1 MKKFSLSKLV
11 ERFGQSFRRFPLA
24 MLFTLFLAC
33 FLIFLN
39 HDGKVEEQLIFFLI
53 FYAATGALLAVALSL
68 LTEDFKRK
76 WLAVAVQVVVHAVW
90 LAVSLYLSKFEHFS
104 IPQMI
109 SVTATVVAIG
119 LAVFIICFYRRSHE
133 VPFWNFSIRTLAGL
147 TASVAI
153 CGILTLGLFALVESL
168 KLLFGFH
175 ISDKVFGDIASVCMV
190 MLAPGLFMNL
200 IPSADNKYLYNVQE
214 FSRFSKG
221 VVQYLFLP
229 LLGLYMITLY
239 AYGIK
244 ILYQWSLPV
253 GGVSYLVTGSVV
265 LMVLLIYI
273 TYPIQHLEGNT
284 LFKRLTRLLPVAM
297 LPLLA
302 LMTVAIGR
310 RLSDYGVTVSR
321 LYLLVFNLWCYAVCL
336 WLIITRNKRLW
347 LIPASFAVIL
357 FIISVGPQ
365 SICNITLNQLKGE
378 ARQAF
383 SASGFNQLPLTPEQ
397 YGKWL
402 KSVDTAR
409 ACSIDDKLYY
419 LQNIYGDDSMRDI
432 IGNGANIGRFSSEVR
447 LATEAGADVP
457 VAQDI
462 DYKSYRNNNLIDGM
476 PVIPG
481 YRRMTWID
489 DQACEYEHLEKQA
502 ILHLRDNATGKLY
515 RVPVGY
521 DALEAL
527 DDGSETVSPKNQFLS
542 VDGNAVFVLNEFN
555 YTVSND
561 GSSKDITL
569 TCSGLLFTK

>member
-39 HDGKVEEQLIFFLI
+39 HDGKVGDQLFFFLI
-53 FYAATGALLAVALSL
+53 FYAATGALLAVAISL

-76 WLAVAVQVVVHAVW
+76 WLAAVVQVVVHAVW

-109 SVTATVVAIG
+109 SVSATVVAIG
-119 LAVFIICFYRRSHE
+119 LAVFIICFYRRSLE

-175 ISDKVFGDIASVCMV
+175 ISDKIFGDIASVCMV

-200 IPSADNKYLYNVQE
+200 IPSGDNKYLYNVQD

-244 ILYQWSLPV
+244 ILCQWSLPV
-253 GGVSYLVTGSVV
+253 GGVSYLVTGSVI

-284 LFKRLTRLLPVAM
+284 LFKRVTRLLPVAM
-297 LPLLA
+297 FPLLA

-336 WLIITRNKRLW
+336 WLIITRNKRIW
-347 LIPASFAVIL
+347 LIPASFALIL
-357 FIISVGPQ
+357 FLISVGPQ
-365 SICNITLNQLKGE
+365 SICNITLKQLKGE

-383 SASGFNQLPLTPEQ
+383 SASGFNQFPLTSGQ
-397 YGKWL
+397 YEKWQ
-402 KSVDTAR
+402 KSVDA
-409 ACSIDDKLYY
+409 AKAGSIDDKLDY
-419 LQNIYGDDSMRDI
+419 LKSIYGDESLSDVIADDVL
-432 IGNGANIGRFSSEVR
+432 IGRYS
-447 LATEAGADVP
+447 ADTDT
-457 VAQDI
+457 ASQKI
-462 DYKSYRNNNLIDGM
+462 DDKSYGNDNLIDGI

-481 YRRMTWID
+481 YRKMAWID
-489 DQACEYEHLEKQA
+489 DKGCEYEQQEKQA
-502 ILHLRDNATGKLY
+502 ILILRENASGKVY

-521 DALEAL
+521 DELEAL
-527 DDGSETVSPKNQFLS
+527 DDDSETVSPKNQFPS
-542 VDGNAVFVLNEFN
+542 VDGNAVFVINGFD
-555 YTVSND
+555 YVVSYD
-561 GSSKDITL
+561 GSRKLITL
-569 TCSGLLFTK
+569 AYSGLLFTK

>member
-39 HDGKVEEQLIFFLI
+39 HDGKVGDQLFFFLI
-53 FYAATGALLAVALSL
+53 FYAATGALLAVAISL

-76 WLAVAVQVVVHAVW
+76 WLAAVVQVVVHAVW

-109 SVTATVVAIG
+109 SVSATVVAIG
-119 LAVFIICFYRRSHE
+119 LAVFIICFYRRSLE

-175 ISDKVFGDIASVCMV
+175 ISDKIFGDIASVCMV

-200 IPSADNKYLYNVQE
+200 IPSGDNKYLYNVQD

-244 ILYQWSLPV
+244 ILCQWSLPV
-253 GGVSYLVTGSVV
+253 GGVSYLVTGSVI

-284 LFKRLTRLLPVAM
+284 LFKRVTRLLPVAM
-297 LPLLA
+297 FPLLA

-321 LYLLVFNLWCYAVCL
+321 LYLLVFNVWCYAVCL
-336 WLIITRNKRLW
+336 WLIITRNKRIW
-347 LIPASFAVIL
+347 LIPASFALIL
-357 FIISVGPQ
+357 FLISVGPQ
-365 SICNITLNQLKGE
+365 SICNITLKQLKGE

-383 SASGFNQLPLTPEQ
+383 SASGFNQFPLTSGQ
-397 YGKWL
+397 YEKWQ
-402 KSVDTAR
+402 KSVDA
-409 ACSIDDKLYY
+409 AKAGSIDDKLDY
-419 LQNIYGDDSMRDI
+419 LKSIYGDESLSDVIADDVL
-432 IGNGANIGRFSSEVR
+432 IGRYS
-447 LATEAGADVP
+447 ADTDT
-457 VAQDI
+457 ASQKI
-462 DYKSYRNNNLIDGM
+462 DDKSYGNDNLIDGI

-481 YRRMTWID
+481 YRKMAWID
-489 DQACEYEHLEKQA
+489 DKGCEYEQQEKQA
-502 ILHLRDNATGKLY
+502 ILILRENASGKVY

-521 DALEAL
+521 DELEAL
-527 DDGSETVSPKNQFLS
+527 DDDSETVSPKNQFPS
-542 VDGNAVFVLNEFN
+542 VDGNAVFVINGFD
-555 YTVSND
+555 YVVSYD
-561 GSSKDITL
+561 GSRKLITL
-569 TCSGLLFTK
+569 AYSGLLFTK

>member
-39 HDGKVEEQLIFFLI
+39 HDGKAGDQLIFFLI

-76 WLAVAVQVVVHAVW
+76 WLAAVVQVVVHAVW

-109 SVTATVVAIG
+109 SVSATVVAIG
-119 LAVFIICFYRRSHE
+119 LAVFIICFYRRSLE

-200 IPSADNKYLYNVQE
+200 IPSGDNKYLYNVQD

-244 ILYQWSLPV
+244 ILCQWSLPV
-253 GGVSYLVTGSVV
+253 GGVSYLVTGSVI

-284 LFKRLTRLLPVAM
+284 LFKRVTRLLPVAM
-297 LPLLA
+297 FPLLA

-336 WLIITRNKRLW
+336 WLIITRNKRIW
-347 LIPASFAVIL
+347 LIPASFALIL
-357 FIISVGPQ
+357 FLISVGPQ
-365 SICNITLNQLKGE
+365 SICNITLKQLKGE
-378 ARQAF
+378 AHQAF
-383 SASGFNQLPLTPEQ
+383 SASGFNQFPLTPGQ
-397 YGKWL
+397 YEKWQ
-402 KSVDTAR
+402 KSVDA
-409 ACSIDDKLYY
+409 AKAGSIDDKLDY
-419 LQNIYGDDSMRDI
+419 LKSIYGDDSMRDI
-432 IGNGANIGRFSSEVR
+432 IADDVLIGRYS
-447 LATEAGADVP
+447 TDADT
-457 VAQDI
+457 ASQKIED
-462 DYKSYRNNNLIDGM
+462 KSYGNNNLIDGI

-481 YRRMTWID
+481 YRKMTWID
-489 DQACEYEHLEKQA
+489 DKGCEYEQQEKQA
-502 ILHLRDNATGKLY
+502 ILILRENASGKVY

-521 DALEAL
+521 DKLEAL
-527 DDGSETVSPKNQFLS
+527 DDDSETVSPKNQFPS
-542 VDGNAVFVLNEFN
+542 VDGNAVFVINGFD
-555 YTVSND
+555 YVVSHD
-561 GSSKDITL
+561 GSRELITL
-569 TCSGLLFTK
+569 AYSGLLFTR

>member
-39 HDGKVEEQLIFFLI
+39 HDGKAGDQLIFFLI

-76 WLAVAVQVVVHAVW
+76 WLAAVVQVIVHAVW

-109 SVTATVVAIG
+109 SVSATVVAIG
-119 LAVFIICFYRRSHE
+119 LAVFIICFYRRSFE

-200 IPSADNKYLYNVQE
+200 IPSGDNKYLYNVQD

-244 ILYQWSLPV
+244 ILCQWSLPV
-253 GGVSYLVTGSVV
+253 GGVSYLVTGSVI

-284 LFKRLTRLLPVAM
+284 LFKRVTRLLPVAM

-336 WLIITRNKRLW
+336 WLIITRNKRIW
-347 LIPASFAVIL
+347 LIPASFALIL
-357 FIISVGPQ
+357 FLISVGPQ
-365 SICNITLNQLKGE
+365 SICNITLKQLKGE

-383 SASGFNQLPLTPEQ
+383 SASGFNQFPLTPGQ
-397 YGKWL
+397 YEKWQ
-402 KSVDTAR
+402 KSVDA
-409 ACSIDDKLYY
+409 AKLDY
-419 LQNIYGDDSMRDI
+419 LKSIYGDDSMRDI
-432 IGNGANIGRFSSEVR
+432 IAADVLIGRYS
-447 LATEAGADVP
+447 AD
-457 VAQDI
+457 ADTASQKIED
-462 DYKSYRNNNLIDGM
+462 KSYGNNNLIDGI

-481 YRRMTWID
+481 YRKMTWLD
-489 DQACEYEHLEKQA
+489 DKGCEYEQQEKQA
-502 ILHLRDNATGKLY
+502 ILILRENASGKVY

-521 DALEAL
+521 DKLEAL
-527 DDGSETVSPKNQFLS
+527 DDDSETVSPKNQFPS
-542 VDGNAVFVLNEFN
+542 VDGNAVFVINGFD
-555 YTVSND
+555 YVVSHD
-561 GSSKDITL
+561 GSRELITL
-569 TCSGLLFTK
+569 AYSGLLFTR

>member
-39 HDGKVEEQLIFFLI
+39 HDGKVGDQLFFFLI
-53 FYAATGALLAVALSL
+53 FYAATGALLAVAISL

-76 WLAVAVQVVVHAVW
+76 WLAAVVQVVVHAVW

-109 SVTATVVAIG
+109 SVSATVVAIG
-119 LAVFIICFYRRSHE
+119 LAVFIICFYRRSLE

-175 ISDKVFGDIASVCMV
+175 ISDKIFGDIASVCMV

-200 IPSADNKYLYNVQE
+200 IPSGDNKYLYNVQD

-244 ILYQWSLPV
+244 ILCQWSLPV
-253 GGVSYLVTGSVV
+253 GGVSYLVTGSVI

-284 LFKRLTRLLPVAM
+284 LFKRVTRLLPVAM
-297 LPLLA
+297 FPLLA

-321 LYLLVFNLWCYAVCL
+321 LYLLVFNVWCYAVCL
-336 WLIITRNKRLW
+336 WLIITRNKRIW
-347 LIPASFAVIL
+347 LIPVSFALIL
-357 FIISVGPQ
+357 FLISVGPQ
-365 SICNITLNQLKGE
+365 SICNITLKQLKGE

-383 SASGFNQLPLTPEQ
+383 SASGFNQFPLTSGQ
-397 YGKWL
+397 YEKWQ
-402 KSVDTAR
+402 KSVDA
-409 ACSIDDKLYY
+409 AKAGSIDDKLDY
-419 LQNIYGDDSMRDI
+419 LKSIYGDESLSDVIADDVL
-432 IGNGANIGRFSSEVR
+432 IGRYS
-447 LATEAGADVP
+447 ADTDT
-457 VAQDI
+457 ASQKI
-462 DYKSYRNNNLIDGM
+462 DDKSYGNDNLIDGI

-481 YRRMTWID
+481 YRKMAWID
-489 DQACEYEHLEKQA
+489 DKGCEYEQQEKQA
-502 ILHLRDNATGKLY
+502 ILILRENASGKVY

-521 DALEAL
+521 DELEAL
-527 DDGSETVSPKNQFLS
+527 DDDSETVSPKNQFPS
-542 VDGNAVFVLNEFN
+542 VDGNAVFVINGFD
-555 YTVSND
+555 YVVSYD
-561 GSSKDITL
+561 GSRKLITL
-569 TCSGLLFTK
+569 AYSGLLFTK

>member
-39 HDGKVEEQLIFFLI
+39 HDGKVGDQLIFFLI
-53 FYAATGALLAVALSL
+53 FYAATGALLAVAISL

-76 WLAVAVQVVVHAVW
+76 WLAAVVQVVVHAVW

-109 SVTATVVAIG
+109 SVSSTVVAIG
-119 LAVFIICFYRRSHE
+119 LAVFIICFYRRSLE

-175 ISDKVFGDIASVCMV
+175 ISDKIFGDIASVCMV

-200 IPSADNKYLYNVQE
+200 IPSGDNKYLYNVQD

-244 ILYQWSLPV
+244 ILCQWSLPV
-253 GGVSYLVTGSVV
+253 GGVSYLVTGSVI

-284 LFKRLTRLLPVAM
+284 LFKRVTRLLPVAM
-297 LPLLA
+297 FPLLA

-321 LYLLVFNLWCYAVCL
+321 LYLLVFNVWCYAVCL
-336 WLIITRNKRLW
+336 WLIITRNKRIW
-347 LIPASFAVIL
+347 LIPVSFALIL
-357 FIISVGPQ
+357 FLISVGPQ
-365 SICNITLNQLKGE
+365 SICNITLKQLKGE

-383 SASGFNQLPLTPEQ
+383 SASGFNQFPLTSGQ
-397 YGKWL
+397 YEKWQ
-402 KSVDTAR
+402 KSVDA
-409 ACSIDDKLYY
+409 AKAGSIDDKLDY
-419 LQNIYGDDSMRDI
+419 LKSIYGDESLSDVIADDVL
-432 IGNGANIGRFSSEVR
+432 IGRYS
-447 LATEAGADVP
+447 ADTDT
-457 VAQDI
+457 ASQKI
-462 DYKSYRNNNLIDGM
+462 DDKSYGNDNLIDGI

-481 YRRMTWID
+481 YRKMAWID
-489 DQACEYEHLEKQA
+489 DKGCEYEQQEKQA
-502 ILHLRDNATGKLY
+502 ILILRENASGKVY

-521 DALEAL
+521 DELEAL
-527 DDGSETVSPKNQFLS
+527 DDDSETVSPKNQFPS
-542 VDGNAVFVLNEFN
+542 VDGNAVFVINGFD
-555 YTVSND
+555 YVVSYD
-561 GSSKDITL
+561 GSRKLITL
-569 TCSGLLFTK
+569 AYSGLLFTK

>member
-39 HDGKVEEQLIFFLI
+39 HDGKAGDQLIFFLI

-76 WLAVAVQVVVHAVW
+76 WLAAVVQVVIHAVW

-109 SVTATVVAIG
+109 SVSATVVAIG
-119 LAVFIICFYRRSHE
+119 LAVFIICFYRRSLE

-200 IPSADNKYLYNVQE
+200 IPSGDNKYLYNVQD

-244 ILYQWSLPV
+244 ILCQWSLPV
-253 GGVSYLVTGSVV
+253 GGVSYLVTGSVI

-284 LFKRLTRLLPVAM
+284 LFKRVTRLLPVAM
-297 LPLLA
+297 FPLLA

-336 WLIITRNKRLW
+336 WLIITRNKRIW
-347 LIPASFAVIL
+347 LIPASFALIL
-357 FIISVGPQ
+357 FLISVGPQ
-365 SICNITLNQLKGE
+365 SICNITLKQLKGE

-383 SASGFNQLPLTPEQ
+383 SASGFNQFPLTPGQ
-397 YGKWL
+397 YEKWQ
-402 KSVDTAR
+402 KSVDA
-409 ACSIDDKLYY
+409 AKAGSIDDKLDY
-419 LQNIYGDDSMRDI
+419 LKSIYGDDSMRDI
-432 IGNGANIGRFSSEVR
+432 IAADVLIGRYS
-447 LATEAGADVP
+447 AD
-457 VAQDI
+457 ADTASQKIED
-462 DYKSYRNNNLIDGM
+462 KSYGNNNLIDGI

-481 YRRMTWID
+481 YRKMTWID
-489 DQACEYEHLEKQA
+489 DKGCEYEQQEKQA
-502 ILHLRDNATGKLY
+502 ILILRENASGKVY

-521 DALEAL
+521 DELEAL
-527 DDGSETVSPKNQFLS
+527 DDDSETVSPKNQFPS
-542 VDGNAVFVLNEFN
+542 VDGNAVFVINGFD
-555 YTVSND
+555 YVVSHD
-561 GSSKDITL
+561 GSRELITL
-569 TCSGLLFTK
+569 AYSGLLFTR